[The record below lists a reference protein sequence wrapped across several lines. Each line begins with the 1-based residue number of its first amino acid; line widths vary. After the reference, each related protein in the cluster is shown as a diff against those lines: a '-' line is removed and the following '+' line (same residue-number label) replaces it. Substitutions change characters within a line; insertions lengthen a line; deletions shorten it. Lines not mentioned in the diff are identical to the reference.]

1 MVVVSSSVKRHVS
14 LTVRPD
20 HSTADT
26 PATPATAPRSALALA
41 LAQRPA
47 CVSLSA
53 CAMPCT
59 SSVRPLQV
67 TTLRPLPPATQAY
80 AHPRLQVRRARH
92 LRAAGMICDQGD
104 MYIQHVHVMSMYMHM
119 YKSVYM
125 DMCMYMH
132 PTKGRPRSSEP
143 DGPITTSH
151 PADGPITTSHPADG
165 PITTSHPADGP
176 ITTSHPADDR
186 LAAHPVI
193 GPPSSNLDGSQRPPL
208 AYLLRTSYGWL
219 AGWLAG

>member
-26 PATPATAPRSALALA
+26 PATPATAPRSA

-104 MYIQHVHVMSMYMHM
+104 MYIQHVQVMSMYMHM

-143 DGPITTSH
+143 
-151 PADGPITTSHPADG
+151 DG